1 ENGMQEVGGSNPPGS
16 TEGVL
21 VRGPFWAG
29 ASARRLA
36 PPSAPSSGGRPPQ
49 QTPTRE
55 ADTQEAAGSP
65 PPWSTGLSVLAA
77 AARGAIPAV
86 AAVHEAN
93 PGLEEAGATPVSPP
107 GPPLGTWRLPWSGW
121 RRRPRTVTG
130 GAVLT
135 RADGRVGRL
144 PRRSSR
150 SVDPHRG
157 DSELPGSPEQP
168 DGYLTPVG
176 DKEFADLAAHPRND
190 ATGWPVPRSGDP
202 AGTW

>member
-1 ENGMQEVGGSNPPGS
+1 MQEVGGSNPPGS

-77 AARGAIPAV
+77 AAARGAIPAV

-107 GPPLGTWRLPWSGW
+107 GPPLGIWRLPWSGW